1 MGVEAVVV
9 GQLVDR
15 GGGPGAVGV
24 RGSPVLGTVVGG
36 PTWSTLVD
44 PDTVQDWC
52 GPREHTPDTRGL
64 GRPGTPPRVV
74 PSGASWDNQGP
85 SRPGPVPLSL
95 AVHPARGRAQGAT
108 DDRRPRSVWGGASE
122 PLMSMGV
129 MSCRILL
136 DPFTADAEGVT
147 GGGRVKSRSYRRTC
161 LPGTSYHA
169 SFSRRQKI
177 RSQDLAHHP
186 PRRSDLTRRPGDRR
200 GGLLASDR
208 RHADTH
214 SAQPNTIARRPRTSE
229 RPFPTHTCFRRPAF
243 RRRPS
248 RTGRPARAHGQA
260 RGLAGF
266 LELAPL
272 WQHDPVFRRVVVHR
286 SPHVVD
292 PHAAVPKHHLGPRVT
307 LPFRARIP
315 RARRAKA
322 PGLLHVQRR
331 RRTVGGCAPRSA
343 TACRSA
349 LRSTA
354 AGSPAAGVGK
364 SGGVPIA
371 PAGDEVLEGAPQL
384 GQALALLRDRLAAA
398 GTPGPGSGQSRSAN
412 TGA

>member
-1 MGVEAVVV
+1 MRIEHHGEHWPD
-9 GQLVDR
+9 GQ
-15 GGGPGAVGV
+15 PT
-24 RGSPVLGTVVGG
+24 TVVHTGRQRAVQAAGG
-36 PTWSTLVD
+36 RSGCSSYRSTL
-44 PDTVQDWC
+44 
-52 GPREHTPDTRGL
+52 R
-64 GRPGTPPRVV
+64 
-74 PSGASWDNQGP
+74 
-85 SRPGPVPLSL
+85 
-95 AVHPARGRAQGAT
+95 
-108 DDRRPRSVWGGASE
+108 
-122 PLMSMGV
+122 
-129 MSCRILL
+129 
-136 DPFTADAEGVT
+136 
-147 GGGRVKSRSYRRTC
+147 
-161 LPGTSYHA
+161 
-169 SFSRRQKI
+169 RRQ
-177 RSQDLAHHP
+177 Q
-186 PRRSDLTRRPGDRR
+186 
-200 GGLLASDR
+200 
-208 RHADTH
+208 
-214 SAQPNTIARRPRTSE
+214 
-229 RPFPTHTCFRRPAF
+229 AF

-266 LELAPL
+266 IELAPL

-292 PHAAVPKHHLGPRVT
+292 PHAAVPKPHLGPRVT

-315 RARRAKA
+315 RARRATA
-322 PGLLHVQRR
+322 PGLLHVQRW